1 MNKVFYPRIA
11 MINLRNNGRT
21 YVPYLLTCILSTA
34 MFYVICSLSLNPD
47 LDTMLGG
54 GYMRTLLQMGTWI
67 VALFRHHLLVLYQQL
82 LDEAQ
87 EEGIRRLQHPGD
99 GKAPYQQGHR
109 L

>member
-47 LDTMLGG
+47 LDTMLG
-54 GYMRTLLQMGTWI
+54 
-67 VALFRHHLLVLYQQL
+67 
-82 LDEAQ
+82 
-87 EEGIRRLQHPGD
+87 
-99 GKAPYQQGHR
+99 
-109 L
+109 

>member
-47 LDTMLGG
+47 LHTMLGG
-54 GYMRTLLQMGTWI
+54 GYTRTLLQMGAWI
-67 VALFRHHLLVLYQQL
+67 VGFLLIIL
-82 LDEAQ
+82 LAYTT
-87 EEGIRRLQHPGD
+87 RFL
-99 GKAPYQQGHR
+99 
-109 L
+109 

>member
-67 VALFRHHLLVLYQQL
+67 VGFFELTLADPSGQSDPAAASQL
-82 LDEAQ
+82 LW
-87 EEGIRRLQHPGD
+87 RT
-99 GKAPYQQGHR
+99 
-109 L
+109 